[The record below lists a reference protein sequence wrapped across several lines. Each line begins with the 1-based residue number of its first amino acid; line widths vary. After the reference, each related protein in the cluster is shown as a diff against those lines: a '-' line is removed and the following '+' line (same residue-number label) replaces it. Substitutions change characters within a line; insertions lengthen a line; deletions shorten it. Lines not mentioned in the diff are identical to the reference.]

1 MSPVSEAS
9 TAPGAAPAAEAP
21 WPSPARA
28 WWGVAVL
35 TFAYVVSFVDRT
47 ILSLLIEPIK
57 VDLQLND
64 TQIALVQ
71 GLAFGLF
78 YAVMGLPLGWLA
90 DRVSRRGLIAVGAG
104 VWCVATAA
112 CGTAASFLHLFLA
125 RIGVGIGEAALSP
138 AALSMISDSFP
149 QERRGLPIGVYASA
163 AAAGA
168 GVALIVGGTII
179 QMVATKEALVLP
191 WLGEVERWQAA
202 FVFVGLG
209 GLVLLPLLATVAE
222 PVRRLEQRAAGGG
235 EQRIVAYVLRHA
247 DFMVRHYAAVAIYS
261 IMIYAVLSWAP
272 AHFIRVHGWTA
283 GEVGFRYGLVVLL
296 FGGVGTV
303 LGAAVAA
310 ALGRRGLRQA
320 AIVVTATGMVLSG
333 VLLAFAGWAADGWVA
348 LAFYAP
354 GVLFLTLPGG
364 TAIQVV
370 QEAVPNR
377 LRGQASAIYYL
388 VISVVGL
395 TLGPLV
401 VGLLT
406 DFVFRDPRAI
416 GSALAIVAIVVGPLA
431 GWLAWSTR
439 RPFARLVETPAAA
452 ERDANPAVTP
462 VR

>member
-1 MSPVSEAS
+1 MSPVSE
-9 TAPGAAPAAEAP
+9 TAPSPAALAPVEAP

-35 TFAYVVSFVDRT
+35 TFAYVISFVDRT

-57 VDLQLND
+57 ADLQLND

-90 DRVSRRGLIAVGAG
+90 DRVSRRGLIAAGAA

-125 RIGVGIGEAALSP
+125 RIGVGVGEAALSP

-149 QERRGLPIGVYASA
+149 KERRGLPIGVYAAA

-179 QMVATKEALVLP
+179 QMVSTKEALVLP

-222 PVRRLEQRAAGGG
+222 PLRRQETRSASGT
-235 EQRIVAYVLRHA
+235 ETRIVPFIARHA

-261 IMIYAVLSWAP
+261 ILIYAVLSWAP
-272 AHFIRVHGWTA
+272 AHFIRVHGWSP
-283 GEVGFRYGLVVLL
+283 GEVGFRYGVAVLL
-296 FGGVGTV
+296 FGGAGTV
-303 LGAAVAA
+303 LGAIVAT
-310 ALGRRGLRQA
+310 ALGRRGLRQP
-320 AIVVTATGMVLSG
+320 AIVVTATGMGVAG
-333 VLLAFAGWAADGWVA
+333 VLLALAGWADDGWAA

-354 GVLFLTLPGG
+354 GILFLTLPGG

-388 VISVVGL
+388 VISVIGL
-395 TLGPLV
+395 TLGPLI

-406 DFVFRDPRAI
+406 DYVYEDPRAI
-416 GSALAIVAIVVGPLA
+416 GSALAIVSIVVGPAAAL
-431 GWLAWSTR
+431 LAWSTR
-439 RPFARLVETPAAA
+439 RPFARLVSAPAEALA
-452 ERDANPAVTP
+452 S
-462 VR
+462 